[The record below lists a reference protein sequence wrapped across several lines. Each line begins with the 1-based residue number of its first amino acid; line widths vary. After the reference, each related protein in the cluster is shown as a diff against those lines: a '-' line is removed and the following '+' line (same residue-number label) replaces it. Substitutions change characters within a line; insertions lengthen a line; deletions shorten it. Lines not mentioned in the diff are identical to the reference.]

1 MNDTPGDLE
10 VRLRDRPRRPVPA
23 DLKTRVMATAVLAS
37 PLATWWD
44 RVFFS
49 RTWRL
54 AAVGIVLALLAA
66 DHWSGAWRPADSSA
80 TDRPVPAEV
89 DAVAAVGGEIGLSP
103 EQMRRLAARVKFA
116 PLTARQPSGEIAS
129 SLR

>member
-1 MNDTPGDLE
+1 MNDAPDNLE
-10 VRLRDRPRRPVPA
+10 LRLRNRPRKPVSA
-23 DLKTRVMATAVLAS
+23 LLKTRVMETAVLAS
-37 PLATWWD
+37 PVATWWD

-54 AAVGIVLALLAA
+54 VAVGIVLALSAA
-66 DHWSGAWRPADSSA
+66 DHWSGAWRPVESPA

-116 PLTARQPSGEIAS
+116 PLTARQPWGDIAS